1 MTAEKEKPIRLLIV
15 DDHFFVRM
23 GLVESLNDEPDF
35 EVLAEAGNY
44 DEAIAAYAEH
54 QPDLV
59 LMDLT
64 LPSKNGVEILAA
76 IRESDPEARV
86 IMLSVDAGED
96 DIHRSVQAG
105 AKGYLPKSID
115 REELIDAIRGV
126 HDGGKYFPAQIA
138 QRLEARSQ
146 RPDLTNR
153 EMQVLE
159 LIVKGHSNKEAAAAL
174 NVTEPTIKQHAG
186 HLFRKLNVLDRTQAV
201 TAAIQRGIVKL
212 D

>member
-1 MTAEKEKPIRLLIV
+1 MSEKNESIRLLIV

-35 EVLAEAGNY
+35 KVVAEAGNH
-44 DEAIAAYAEH
+44 DEAIAAYREH
-54 QPDLV
+54 RPDVV
-59 LMDLT
+59 LMDLK
-64 LPSKNGVEILAA
+64 LPGQDGTEISAA
-76 IRESDPEARV
+76 IREIDPEARV
-86 IMLSVDAGED
+86 IMLSVDEGED

-115 REELIDAIRGV
+115 REELIEGV
-126 HDGGKYFPAQIA
+126 RSVAAGENYFPAQIA

-146 RPDLTNR
+146 RPDLTDR

>member
-1 MTAEKEKPIRLLIV
+1 MTENAQLVRLLIV

-23 GLVESLNDEPDF
+23 GLIESLSDEVDL
-35 EVLAEAGNY
+35 EVVAEAGNY
-44 DEAIAAYAEH
+44 EEAIAAYREH
-54 QPDLV
+54 RPTVV
-59 LMDLT
+59 LMDLK
-64 LPSKNGVEILAA
+64 LPGKDGIEISAS
-76 IRESDPEARV
+76 IREFDGEAN
-86 IMLSVDAGED
+86 ILMLSVDEGED

-115 REELIDAIRGV
+115 REELIEAIRSV
-126 HDGGKYFPAQIA
+126 HNGETYFPAQIA

-146 RPDLTNR
+146 RPDLTDR

-186 HLFRKLNVLDRTQAV
+186 HLFKKLNVLDRTQAV